1 MQRGAVGMI
10 KDERLSRIIDYIQK
24 NQYVNIHQLVAEFSV
39 SKATIRRDLEVL
51 AANGVILLTHGGA
64 KYKKETESELPYDEK
79 RKTNSDEKSRIGKA
93 ACDLIQEGDTVIID
107 TGTTTR
113 EMVKYLLGR
122 QHIHV
127 ITNDVMIAAELA
139 VNTAIDLTLTG
150 GNIRKG
156 YYTLCGYYAENF
168 IKQLHA
174 DILFLSLD
182 SIDSE
187 FGCTIL
193 NMDEVV
199 TKQRMM
205 KAAERIVSLC
215 DHTKYQSKALL
226 KVCELSE
233 IDLFITGCELPE
245 DTYHSF
251 KEKGYELKLV

>member
-1 MQRGAVGMI
+1 MI
-10 KDERLSRIIDYIQK
+10 KEERLARIVEYIEK
-24 NQYVNIHQLVAEFSV
+24 NHYVDIHQLVAEFSV
-39 SKATIRRDLEVL
+39 SKATVRRDLEVL
-51 AANGVILLTHGGA
+51 AANGVIQLTHGGA
-64 KYKKETESELPYDEK
+64 KYIRETVRELPYDEK
-79 RKTNSDEKSRIGKA
+79 RKSNSDEKSRIGKA
-93 ACDLIQEGDTVIID
+93 ACDLIQEGDTVIMD

-113 EMVKYLLGR
+113 EMVKYLLNR

-139 VNTAIDLTLTG
+139 ANTAIDLTLTG

-187 FGCTIL
+187 FGCAIV
-193 NMDEVV
+193 NMDEVAV
-199 TKQRMM
+199 KQRMM
-205 KAAERIVSLC
+205 KAAERVVSLC
-215 DHTKYQSKALL
+215 DHTKYESKALL

-233 IDLFITGCELPE
+233 IDLFVTGQELPE
-245 DTYHSF
+245 EIYHNF
-251 KEKGYELKLV
+251 TEKGYNLQLV

>member
-1 MQRGAVGMI
+1 MI
-10 KDERLSRIIDYIQK
+10 KDERLTRIVEYIEK
-24 NQYVNIHQLVAEFSV
+24 NQYVDIHQLVAEFSV
-39 SKATIRRDLEVL
+39 SKATVRRDLEIL
-51 AANGVILLTHGGA
+51 AADGVVQLTHGGA
-64 KYKKETESELPYDEK
+64 KYIREAESELPYDEK
-79 RKTNSDEKSRIGKA
+79 RKSNSDEKSRIGKA
-93 ACDLIQEGDTVIID
+93 ACDLIKEGDTVIID

-113 EMVKYLLGR
+113 EMVKYLLSR

-127 ITNDVMIAAELA
+127 ITNDVIIAAELA
-139 VNTAIDLTLTG
+139 ANTAIDLTLTG
-150 GNIRKG
+150 GNVRRG

-187 FGCTIL
+187 FGGAIL
-193 NMDEVV
+193 NMDEVS

-215 DHTKYQSKALL
+215 DHTKYESKALL

-233 IDLFITGCELPE
+233 IDLFITGKELPE
-245 DTYHSF
+245 DTYHNF
-251 KEKGYELKLV
+251 RDKGSNLQLV

>member
-1 MQRGAVGMI
+1 MI
-10 KDERLSRIIDYIQK
+10 KEERLARIVEYIEK
-24 NQYVNIHQLVAEFSV
+24 NHYVDIHQLVAEFSV
-39 SKATIRRDLEVL
+39 SKATVRRDLEVL
-51 AANGVILLTHGGA
+51 AANGVIQLTHGGA
-64 KYKKETESELPYDEK
+64 KYIRETVRELPYDEK
-79 RKTNSDEKSRIGKA
+79 RKSNSDEKSRIGKA
-93 ACDLIQEGDTVIID
+93 ACDLIQEGDTVIMD

-113 EMVKYLLGR
+113 EMVKYLLNR

-139 VNTAIDLTLTG
+139 ANTAIDLTLTG

-187 FGCTIL
+187 FGCAIV
-193 NMDEVV
+193 NMDEVAV
-199 TKQRMM
+199 KQRMM
-205 KAAERIVSLC
+205 KAAERVISLC
-215 DHTKYQSKALL
+215 DHTKYESKALL

-233 IDLFITGCELPE
+233 IDLFVTGQELPE
-245 DTYHSF
+245 EIYHNF
-251 KEKGYELKLV
+251 TEKGYNLQLV